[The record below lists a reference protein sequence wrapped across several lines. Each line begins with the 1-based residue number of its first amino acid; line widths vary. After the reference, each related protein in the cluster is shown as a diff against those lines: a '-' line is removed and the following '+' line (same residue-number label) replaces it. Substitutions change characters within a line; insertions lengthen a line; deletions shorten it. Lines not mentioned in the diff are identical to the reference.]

1 VITGAAAAVLQRAP
15 VIIPV
20 RLLLLLLLPAHPS
33 SVGRAVMSERV
44 PLPLLPVGV
53 PVCRPAVVLV
63 MIRDGGDAD

>member
-1 VITGAAAAVLQRAP
+1 VLQRAP

-44 PLPLLPVGV
+44 PPLPLLPVGV

-63 MIRDGGDAD
+63 MIRDGGGAD